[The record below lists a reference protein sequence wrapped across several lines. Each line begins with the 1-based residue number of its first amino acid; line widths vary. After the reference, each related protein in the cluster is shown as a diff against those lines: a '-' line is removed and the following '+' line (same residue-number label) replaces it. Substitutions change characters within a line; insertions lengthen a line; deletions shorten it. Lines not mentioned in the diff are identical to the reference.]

1 MRLLFYFFLLILS
14 RLPVSAGQSSAEVD
28 SGLLRQG
35 EACLMLDNRKALTIL
50 EPLAEK
56 GNSKAIE
63 LVFSIYLSW
72 YEMELALGEQLSLKH
87 QTKFATTRDKLF
99 YFARKGFL
107 NNPKRFADELGV
119 CYWLGAGVKR
129 DRNTAI
135 ELIKRCENPMNQ
147 LAGYFLGQSIMYG
160 TNGCVEHKGEGL
172 SILSAL
178 PDGKKSFF
186 SAREAVKQ
194 ILFSFTDPVALQKGE
209 DLLLDNTIHFP
220 QYGTD
225 FLSLYAYLYIVPE
238 LGTDN
243 SDKWFS
249 AAQHAGIGIFSLF
262 MEKQESRAISHPERR
277 DSIRYYIEQSLQS
290 ADSYIIAV
298 ALAKKATY
306 VEHGAFGYTKD
317 TQQLN
322 NTLRQLARTDLFKE
336 APYYFP
342 GLAYQLYASAATA
355 EEKEEALLIAQQQD
369 ETHPLLTLQH
379 MDSLLTAADTA
390 AVIQKLQELK
400 SSNQNKQL
408 CVLSMYSLY
417 SADIINLPAKRL
429 KLCAEIR
436 SILSGIDDADVSL
449 VLGCICML
457 EENLLAYDKEVKNWQ
472 QYAETLQSHAIA
484 GISESAHKCAHAYAA
499 ALWGFPRDME
509 KAIHYARL
517 AKENMHESG
526 PVFLMAVYLYA
537 ASGYQNSALFLKE
550 AADSE
555 EFETY
560 ACMLLLADYYHRSA
574 DSTQRR
580 YWLQKAAELGS
591 VEAEKLLRLWNILQ

>member
-1 MRLLFYFFLLILS
+1 MRFFVLFFLLLVS
-14 RLPVSAGQSSAEVD
+14 RFPVGASQSPAEAD
-28 SGLLRQG
+28 NELLRQG
-35 EACLMLDNRKALTIL
+35 EEYLMRDNRKALSIL

-56 GNSKAIE
+56 GNAKAIE
-63 LVFSIYLSW
+63 LVFSIYMSW
-72 YEMELALGEQLSLKH
+72 YEMELALGEQLSLPH
-87 QTKFATTRDKLF
+87 RTEFTTTKDKLF

-107 NNPKRFADELGV
+107 NNPKHFADELGV

-135 ELIKRCENPMNQ
+135 ELIKRCESPMNQ
-147 LAGYFLGQSIMYG
+147 LAGYFMGLSIMNGVY
-160 TNGCVEHKGEGL
+160 GCVEDKNESL
-172 SILSAL
+172 SILSAR
-178 PDGKKSFF
+178 PEGRKSFF

-194 ILFSFTDPVALQKGE
+194 ILFSSTDPVALQKGE
-209 DLLLDNTIHFP
+209 DLLLDNTIYLP

-225 FLSLYAYLYIVPE
+225 FLSLYAYLNIVPE
-238 LGTDN
+238 LGKDN
-243 SDKWFS
+243 SDKWFA

-277 DSIRYYIEQSLQS
+277 ENIRHYTEQSLQS
-290 ADSYIIAV
+290 ADSYIVAV

-342 GLAYQLYASAATA
+342 GLAYQLYAGAATA

-369 ETHPLLTLQH
+369 EAHPLLNLRH
-379 MDSLLTAADTA
+379 NDSLISPADTA
-390 AVIQKLQELK
+390 AVIRKLQELK
-400 SSNQNKQL
+400 AGNQLKQL
-408 CVLSMYSLY
+408 CVLSIYSLY
-417 SADIINLPAKRL
+417 RADIMNLPAKRL
-429 KLCAEIR
+429 KLCAEIMP
-436 SILSGIDDADVSL
+436 ILSGIDDADVSL
-449 VLGCICML
+449 VLGCICTL
-457 EENLLAYDKEVKNWQ
+457 EENLLAYDKEVKDWQ
-472 QYAETLQSHAIA
+472 QYAERLQAHAKA

-499 ALWGFPRDME
+499 AKWGFPRDME

-517 AKENMHESG
+517 AKENMHEGG
-526 PVFLMAVYLYA
+526 PVFLMTVYLYA
-537 ASGYQNSALFLKE
+537 ASGQQNSALFLKE

-555 EFETY
+555 EFETH